1 MRGEGRED
9 EVLWQALIASVAGKT
24 LQYILCVRAWC
35 MQQWSVV
42 QQQLV
47 APADGKCLQWQ
58 HRIQLELLLLNFV
71 SALAYLHFP
80 FPIFHFHFKLFG
92 SVFILFMYIFHLALV
107 IFILDGMPHAV
118 YYGIRHVACGMRHAA
133 CGISVCAT
141 RHIISE
147 HTLAHIISELPN
159 EIRLQ
164 HSTAR
169 RGAGAVAGAILW
181 QHSSLTE

>member
-1 MRGEGRED
+1 M
-9 EVLWQALIASVAGKT
+9 WQALIASVAGKT

-80 FPIFHFHFKLFG
+80 FPIFHFHFKPFG

-133 CGISVCAT
+133 SLCV
-141 RHIISE
+141 
-147 HTLAHIISELPN
+147 
-159 EIRLQ
+159 Q
-164 HSTAR
+164 HVT
-169 RGAGAVAGAILW
+169 
-181 QHSSLTE
+181 SSLSTLSLTSSLNSQMKLGCNTRRLVVGQERGQGQYCGNIRAPLNN